1 MSDKYIINGVEGRW
15 ACDEPS
21 PNNYAIE
28 GDLQPRRITMYKNE
42 RVVLF
47 MEYVVQNS
55 TRYVLYF
62 EVAEFFRGKRW
73 LNYIKDLRLEEISS
87 QHPGLQFLQ
96 PKVVYLKV
104 SPWLAKTMPDI
115 LATRE
120 ETQAVEKTIMKQ
132 LYIQGSYNDAL
143 E

>member
-1 MSDKYIINGVEGRW
+1 MSDKYIVNGIEGRW

-21 PNNYAIE
+21 PNKFVID
-28 GDLQPRRITMYKNE
+28 GDLEARRITMYKNE

-47 MEYVVQNS
+47 MDYVVKNG

-73 LNYIKDLRLEEISS
+73 LNYIKELRLEEVSAG
-87 QHPGLQFLQ
+87 HPGLQFLQ
-96 PKVVYLKV
+96 PRVVYLKV

-120 ETQAVEKTIMKQ
+120 QINAVDRTVMKQ
-132 LYIQGSYNDAL
+132 LYIQGNYNDAL